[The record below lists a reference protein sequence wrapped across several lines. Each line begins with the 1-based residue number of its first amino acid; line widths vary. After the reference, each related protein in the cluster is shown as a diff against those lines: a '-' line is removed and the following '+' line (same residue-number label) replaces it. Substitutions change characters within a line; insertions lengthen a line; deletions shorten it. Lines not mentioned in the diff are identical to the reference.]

1 MLWNCCSSF
10 YNKFFLEAYG
20 IHLPLLSIKS
30 QHPTILL
37 NDFSF
42 IGLLF
47 AGAGTLIFS
56 FYEIF
61 FIPEYLNKLEIGSQ
75 LRNKAKTIFT
85 LYLLYGEL

>member
-1 MLWNCCSSF
+1 MLWNCCSIF
-10 YNKFFLEAYG
+10 CNKFFLEGYG
-20 IHLPLLSIKS
+20 IHLPLLFIKS

-56 FYEIF
+56 FYQIF
-61 FIPEYLNKLEIGSQ
+61 FISEYLNKLEIGSQ
-75 LRNKAKTIFT
+75 LQNKAKTIFT
-85 LYLLYGEL
+85 LYLLYGVL

>member
-10 YNKFFLEAYG
+10 CNKFFLEGYG

-61 FIPEYLNKLEIGSQ
+61 FISEYLNKLEI
-75 LRNKAKTIFT
+75 
-85 LYLLYGEL
+85 